1 MNRRYNTILLSAWL
15 VVALTACR
23 ANPTPTSTPEPGPPN
38 TLAPTD
44 TAIVFPPTWTPEAE
58 PSQTPTRAPS
68 ATPSATPEL
77 TATLS
82 LTPTETLTA
91 TEPLSPTA
99 EVELTDRA
107 EFVADVTVPDG
118 SPFPAGTAFTKT
130 WRVKNVGT
138 ATWTTDYTLV
148 FVSGEQMGG
157 PAEVALPAEVQPEGT
172 VDISVELTAPQ
183 RLAFYTGFWQLRNAA
198 GELFG
203 VGAGFNEPL
212 YVQIQVTG
220 GGTAPAPGPTAPAG
234 TLRVTGATLSV
245 LTQTVTAQCPY
256 TFVFNG
262 TFTSEGAGTATYRL
276 EATSDI
282 PGFVFNLPAPF
293 DSRFTD
299 AGPRTLAFAYTL
311 EFLNSVSGQVWVH
324 VLSPNN
330 LESTRLSF
338 SLTCQ

>member
-1 MNRRYNTILLSAWL
+1 MNRRYSTILCTGWL

-38 TLAPTD
+38 TLVPTN
-44 TAIVFPPTWTPEAE
+44 TAIVFPPTWTPETE

-68 ATPSATPEL
+68 PTRSATAGL

-82 LTPTETLTA
+82 LSATATLTPTGTA
-91 TEPLSPTA
+91 SPTA
-99 EVELTDRA
+99 EVALIDKA
-107 EFVADVTVPDG
+107 AFVADVTVPDG
-118 SPFPAGTAFTKT
+118 SPFPASTAFTKT

-138 ATWTTDYTLV
+138 ATWTTNYALV

-157 PAEVALPAEVQPEGT
+157 PAEVPLPANVKPDET
-172 VDISVELTAPQ
+172 VDISVALTSPQ
-183 RLAFYTGFWQLRNAA
+183 RLAFYTGFWQLRNAD
-198 GELFG
+198 GEFFG
-203 VGAGFNEPL
+203 VGAGANEPL

-220 GGTAPAPGPTAPAG
+220 GGGNTTPAPTALAG
-234 TLRVTGATLSV
+234 TLRVTAATLNV

-262 TFTSEGAGTATYRL
+262 TFASEGAGTATYQL
-276 EATSDI
+276 EAASDI

-324 VLSPNN
+324 ILSPNN
-330 LESTRLSF
+330 LESARLSF